1 MDMTRTSR
9 TKTKN
14 RKTCKKHNITEVR
27 EMTILKAKMKLQAA
41 QMEVIKVKL
50 SGHATVPFLSL
61 HVHRLRL
68 ECS

>member
-14 RKTCKKHNITEVR
+14 RKTCKKHITEVR

-41 QMEVIKVKL
+41 QMELIKVKL
-50 SGHATVPFLSL
+50 S
-61 HVHRLRL
+61 
-68 ECS
+68 